1 VRFAHGANN
10 PPFRGRTAKGWATRL
25 GGRWSRL
32 AFLRGRGDR
41 LEGFGAEAADAA
53 VGAYGVG
60 ERECVP
66 VLVGV
71 GDFVQPGV
79 GLEGAPVAAVVGG
92 DVGAVGA
99 YGDPGLSAV
108 S

>member
-71 GDFVQPGV
+71 GLRARQLRPSSVEMSVPLGPTVIQV
-79 GLEGAPVAAVVGG
+79 
-92 DVGAVGA
+92 
-99 YGDPGLSAV
+99 LSAV